1 MPANQ
6 NLPFYYLEA
15 TYSLYHLTKFGL
27 LNGFC
32 YICHL
37 SMALIEKFSALGTRS
52 APDFVAN
59 FCINSFSHLF
69 TALYAT
75 AGGSIVSSGAPGR
88 PYLKK
93 CHTHKKLGPPI
104 NS

>member
-1 MPANQ
+1 
-6 NLPFYYLEA
+6 
-15 TYSLYHLTKFGL
+15 
-27 LNGFC
+27 
-32 YICHL
+32 
-37 SMALIEKFSALGTRS
+37 MALIEKFSALGTRS

-75 AGGSIVSSGAPGR
+75 AGGSIVSLGAPGR

-93 CHTHKKLGPPI
+93 VPYPQKTPI

>member
-1 MPANQ
+1 
-6 NLPFYYLEA
+6 
-15 TYSLYHLTKFGL
+15 
-27 LNGFC
+27 
-32 YICHL
+32 
-37 SMALIEKFSALGTRS
+37 MALIEKFSALGTRS

-75 AGGSIVSSGAPGR
+75 AGGSIVSTPGR

-93 CHTHKKLGPPI
+93 VPYPQKTPI

>member
-1 MPANQ
+1 
-6 NLPFYYLEA
+6 
-15 TYSLYHLTKFGL
+15 
-27 LNGFC
+27 
-32 YICHL
+32 
-37 SMALIEKFSALGTRS
+37 MALIEKFSALGTRS

-93 CHTHKKLGPPI
+93 VYTHKKLRSIAKGQLISKAIYGLLTSPKKMNERI
-104 NS
+104 